1 MSDIN
6 LPPSTG
12 ETDVVRSQA
21 RRLQATLFLST
32 GTATMAA
39 IAVATVNPLV
49 AAGLIGAAAAGIPSA
64 AILAGQAS
72 SAYAWAR
79 ITHAVGWR
87 KGLTVG
93 LVIGVL
99 GMLLASL
106 GVLRGVMAAFLVG
119 LFFAGVAY
127 AVVTLSRFAAGEM
140 VPAERRARS
149 ISIVVLGGTLG
160 AVFGPLLVAPLGRW
174 AASTLGSEL
183 TGPYVGGALLLGLS
197 ALVVFVGLRPDP
209 GHIADRSG
217 MGDESTGASRVNLAQ
232 VFARPGVRLGTLTMV
247 VGQLVMVMLM
257 VITSLHMRNH
267 GHGLGGIAAVISA
280 HTVGMYAFSAVSGR
294 LADRWGRRPVILV
307 GSVALLTSALLAPAS
322 LRLVPLSASLFL
334 LGFGWNFCFVG
345 GSALFSD
352 HVLPAERGQAQGIND
367 LLVNSASAIG
377 SLASGL
383 VFAASGYL
391 AMGLLGA
398 CLALVP
404 LILAWRTPGPIVKA
418 TVPQTP

>member
-1 MSDIN
+1 MS
-6 LPPSTG
+6 
-12 ETDVVRSQA
+12 E
-21 RRLQATLFLST
+21 
-32 GTATMAA
+32 
-39 IAVATVNPLV
+39 
-49 AAGLIGAAAAGIPSA
+49 
-64 AILAGQAS
+64 
-72 SAYAWAR
+72 
-79 ITHAVGWR
+79 
-87 KGLTVG
+87 
-93 LVIGVL
+93 
-99 GMLLASL
+99 
-106 GVLRGVMAAFLVG
+106 
-119 LFFAGVAY
+119 
-127 AVVTLSRFAAGEM
+127 
-140 VPAERRARS
+140 
-149 ISIVVLGGTLG
+149 
-160 AVFGPLLVAPLGRW
+160 
-174 AASTLGSEL
+174 
-183 TGPYVGGALLLGLS
+183 GALLLGLS
-197 ALVVFVGLRPDP
+197 ALVVLVGLRPDP
-209 GHIADRSG
+209 GQIADRSG
-217 MGDESTGASRVNLAQ
+217 MGAESTAASRVNLAQ

-307 GSVALLTSALLAPAS
+307 GSVALLASALLAPVS

-377 SLASGL
+377 SLASGV

-398 CLALVP
+398 SLALVP
-404 LILAWRTPGPIVKA
+404 LLLAWRQRVPSA
-418 TVPQTP
+418 TATAAQSL